1 MSAGLAAGRCF
12 RRSRPLTRPAG
23 DADYKA
29 VAQRNSLCA
38 SDLCP
43 ARPPHDAPPA
53 PSIVFEI
60 RIATPVVT
68 DEEGRRQA
76 LGVLAVGNAR
86 LPFRLDCTHWSASAY
101 ERQWKAGI
109 RRIADGAP
117 SSALL
122 TAYQGDGD
130 EPHVLWAMWRD
141 DDHVYVQA
149 RSVRSAAYDAP
160 FDPWNPYPFV
170 PSRMPV
176 GAYAPPPTQW
186 RVELESFVAGAFGL
200 RVPFFSGGPG
210 IR

>member
-1 MSAGLAAGRCF
+1 M
-12 RRSRPLTRPAG
+12 
-23 DADYKA
+23 
-29 VAQRNSLCA
+29 
-38 SDLCP
+38 
-43 ARPPHDAPPA
+43 
-53 PSIVFEI
+53 FEI
-60 RIATPVVT
+60 RIVTPVVT

-76 LGVLAVGNAR
+76 LGVLAVGDAR
-86 LPFRLDCTHWSASAY
+86 LPFRLDCAHWSAAAY

-122 TAYQGDGD
+122 TAYRGDSD

-149 RSVRSAAYDAP
+149 RSVRSNAFDAP

-186 RVELESFVAGAFGL
+186 RVELESFFASALDL
-200 RVPFFSGGPG
+200 RVPFYS
-210 IR
+210 R